1 LFYSHEIGTDWAFG
15 QQVLNRWPLCYL
27 PPYHLNLAQHSG
39 IVMGLSEDGITMSL
53 LQLGTLAIR
62 HGWKVVFVDSQMEDA
77 GAALFRATM
86 QAAGC
91 TQMGKKSGKGLAGG
105 TFLKELKSASATYIG
120 INAWSQPNA
129 ARAIARVLLT
139 DICKYVRCYEP
150 ARMLLLF
157 KHPELLFD
165 QTQILP
171 LFAFM
176 EQAGGSLFAAVRS
189 IADFGGSAIVKN
201 ARTVIV
207 HRSHPSRDWTSCIS
221 RSWEHPL
228 RTVRSLPDNEC
239 FVVHAGQATHV
250 RVKPT
255 VSGFPIFAARNIH
268 QPRDGTGCSPR
279 LYPGDDFDD
288 DAALSISLFGPDE
301 ERKSGIAECQKC
313 SSRMMRRVCSL
324 NLCSSDEAHLRSA
337 LSLLGRF
344 HLER

>member
-1 LFYSHEIGTDWAFG
+1 
-15 QQVLNRWPLCYL
+15 
-27 PPYHLNLAQHSG
+27 
-39 IVMGLSEDGITMSL
+39 MGLTEDGITMSL

-62 HGWKVVFVDSQMEDA
+62 HGWKVVFFDSQMDDA
-77 GAALFRATM
+77 GAALFTATM

-91 TQMGKKSGKGLAGG
+91 TQMAQLPSKGLAGG

-120 INAWSQPNA
+120 INVWSQPKV

-139 DICKYVRCYEP
+139 DICKCVREQAP

-176 EQAGGSLFAAVRS
+176 EQAQGSVFAAVRS

-221 RSWEHPL
+221 NSWEHPL
-228 RTVRSLPDNEC
+228 RIVRSLPDNEC
-239 FVVHAGQATHV
+239 FVIHAGQATHV
-250 RVKPT
+250 RVRPT
-255 VSGFPIFAARNIH
+255 VPLSPIFAARNVH
-268 QPRDGTGCSPR
+268 QSQDGTGGFSW
-279 LYPGDDFDD
+279 LYPDDNFDD
-288 DAALSISLFGPDE
+288 DAVLSISLFGAGE
-301 ERKSGIAECQKC
+301 ERKSGIPQRKRR
-313 SSRMMRRVCSL
+313 SSRTTRRPCSL

-337 LSLLGRF
+337 LSFLGRYN
-344 HLER
+344 LER